1 MKYCVSAAEFVSTP
15 EIDRIGTLRYSRF
28 GLIALF
34 GILYVGVFAMA
45 GANMVIPNLVPL
57 FLKGWNLSNAVIG
70 ILIGTIPAVINVM
83 VNPVVSVASDRVRTR
98 FGRRSPFMYV
108 GVPGVAVTLIV
119 MGILTWAAPALVRS
133 ITGLLTPGQL
143 IVAVMAFLMIWFQVF
158 SNLGLSIS

>member
-1 MKYCVSAAEFVSTP
+1 MQLLQ
-15 EIDRIGTLRYSRF
+15 IGENPHRACCMAYNP
-28 GLIALF
+28 
-34 GILYVGVFAMA
+34 LYFR
-45 GANMVIPNLVPL
+45 
-57 FLKGWNLSNAVIG
+57 
-70 ILIGTIPAVINVM
+70 
-83 VNPVVSVASDRVRTR
+83 VVSVASDRVRTR